1 MIWYARFGSP
11 MCYLDSLADDE
22 TNVSGSRSTMAAH
35 LDNSQD
41 IGIHARHVSN
51 VSAVDSELN
60 DDYGSPIWKN
70 RVKSWKDKKDKKSNK
85 KKGTPKEEKVAQIPP
100 EQQMTEN

>member
-1 MIWYARFGSP
+1 M
-11 MCYLDSLADDE
+11 
-22 TNVSGSRSTMAAH
+22 VSFHEDFKSEKWVV
-35 LDNSQD
+35 
-41 IGIHARHVSN
+41 HARHVSN

-70 RVKSWKDKKDKKSNK
+70 RVESWKDKEDKKSNK

-100 EQQMTEN
+100 EQQMTENQ